1 MTVEQEYLAH
11 ASRLKAT
18 GIIFDPWID
27 GAPRFC
33 CEPLILSASR
43 WQALRRAAES
53 VTLACDAVAREVM
66 REPALLDTLGLSPH
80 QRRMWASSAPQW
92 HGIARA
98 DACFTDKGIAIRAI
112 ASDTPK
118 GEPEAVAS
126 SALAWREHFELE
138 DPNERMGERFGA
150 MASAMHAALPT
161 RPALR
166 SAALICPTSLFD
178 DLGFVTLIHRWL
190 LDSGWTV
197 TLGSPLDL
205 QQGGPTGV
213 LMRDKPCDLIVRHFR
228 TDCWGE
234 RAAVWKDEPESRNKE
249 PLDGPLQLVLRAQ
262 GDGRVA
268 VLNPFGAVV
277 THNKRAM
284 ALMWELIER
293 LPEAARDAVRRHV
306 PHTVRMETID
316 PEELLRDRAQWVL
329 ESDYG
334 CEGGQTIV
342 GPECDDEEWMERVRS
357 AVPEHWIARR
367 YVHALADDRGRVTNL
382 GVYVIGGEA
391 CGILCR
397 EQAGTTHPRAT
408 VVPVLI
414 DRGEGDG

>member
-1 MTVEQEYLAH
+1 MTAEQEYLAH

-27 GAPRFC
+27 GAPRFR

-66 REPALLDTLGLSPH
+66 REPALLDILGLSPH
-80 QRRMWASSAPQW
+80 QRLMWASSPSKW

-98 DACFTDKGIAIRAI
+98 DACFTDNGIVICGI
-112 ASDTPK
+112 DSDTPK

-126 SALAWREHFELE
+126 SALAWREHFDLE

-150 MASAMHAALPT
+150 MVSAMHAALSARPT
-161 RPALR
+161 LR
-166 SAALICPTSLFD
+166 SAALVCPTVLSN

-197 TLGSPLDL
+197 TLGSPFDL
-205 QQGGPTGV
+205 QQGGPSGV
-213 LMRDKPCDLIVRHFR
+213 LMRDKPCDLIVRHHR
-228 TDCWGE
+228 IDWWGD
-234 RAAVWKDEPESRNKE
+234 RAAIWKDEPESQNKD

-268 VLNPFGAVV
+268 VVNPFGAVV

-316 PEELLRDRAQWVL
+316 AEALLRDRAQWVL

-334 CEGGQTIV
+334 CEGGQAIV
-342 GPECDDEEWMERVRS
+342 GSACDDEEWQAQVRN

-367 YVHALADDRGRVTNL
+367 HVDALADDRGWEASL

-397 EQAGTTHPRAT
+397 EHAGATAPRTT

-414 DRGEGDG
+414 DRGKGDE

>member
-1 MTVEQEYLAH
+1 MTAEQEYLAH

-27 GAPRFC
+27 GAPRFR

-66 REPALLDTLGLSPH
+66 REPALLDILGLSPH
-80 QRRMWASSAPQW
+80 QRLMWASSPSKW

-98 DACFTDKGIAIRAI
+98 DACFTDNGIVICGI
-112 ASDTPK
+112 DSDTPK

-126 SALAWREHFELE
+126 SALAWREHFDLE

-150 MASAMHAALPT
+150 MVSAMHAALPA
-161 RPALR
+161 RPTLR
-166 SAALICPTSLFD
+166 SAALVCPSALSD
-178 DLGFVTLIHRWL
+178 DLGLVTLIHRWL

-197 TLGSPLDL
+197 TLGSPFEL
-205 QQGGPTGV
+205 QHGGPTDV
-213 LMRDKPCDLIVRHFR
+213 LMRNKPCDLIVRHHR
-228 TDCWGE
+228 TDWWGQP
-234 RAAVWKDEPESRNKE
+234 AAVWKDEPASQHEG
-249 PLDGPLQLVLRAQ
+249 PLDGKLQLVLRAQ
-262 GDGRVA
+262 RDGRVA
-268 VLNPFGAVV
+268 VVNPFGAVV
-277 THNKRAM
+277 THNKRVM
-284 ALMWELIER
+284 ALTWELIER

-306 PHTVRMETID
+306 PYTVRMETID
-316 PEELLRDRAQWVL
+316 PEELLRDRVQWVL

-334 CEGGQTIV
+334 CEGGQTIL
-342 GPECDDEEWMERVRS
+342 GTECEEGEWRARVRN
-357 AVPEHWIARR
+357 AVPERWIARR
-367 YVHALADDRGRVTNL
+367 YARALADDRGRVTNL

-397 EQAGTTHPRAT
+397 EQAGVTHPRAT

-414 DRGEGDG
+414 DPTEADG